1 VFEGLLTSVM
11 IRMED
16 AGRLKRNVFQSF
28 FMGVA
33 KRVGRT

>member
-1 VFEGLLTSVM
+1 VFEGPLTSVM

-16 AGRLKRNVFQSF
+16 GVASNATCSSF

-33 KRVGRT
+33 KRVGLT